1 MLRHLLVFAASCFS
15 TAFADWRVSLQTAMS
30 THQSGDLVSA
40 AKHYRKALSDN
51 PELMQHP
58 GILTNYGLAVQAEG
72 KTDEATAAFRSA
84 VSLTPDS
91 ADGYFNLARSLTDGG
106 AHAEAQDALH
116 SCLALNP
123 TDAEAYYDLG
133 LSMLTQGDPSKADEA
148 VAAVRACIALAPDDG
163 KSWVALGDGLAAQRR
178 WEESGA
184 AYKEATR
191 LRPEHGPSWSCLGNA
206 FEEQSKRAEAE
217 KYWRHAI
224 SLGGAEGF
232 DGLAGCYLNLAG
244 MLRRSERSQ
253 EANDLYAGALNV
265 NPRSVEAYMG
275 LGRCLAAPSPGA
287 PGTKVYLQSL
297 RETYGAAIDVAP
309 DHAAAYVAIG
319 EAMRMYGLQGGCDEF
334 DGKGAHDFYSQALAL
349 IPNNTCALTHVAF
362 GERAPCDAKQA
373 AELTM
378 TSACHVDGESD
389 AYDDL
394 GGVVEEADSLDAF
407 GGGRAAP
414 TVETLSAPTPL
425 KTSEQLATALSLW
438 RRNGLAVFPSLLD
451 GVKTDALLRFVRAA
465 QEGNHTVDYTP
476 VTRDSGHR
484 CHKAL
489 PVGEAREALEQIA
502 ARLQPFLESV
512 LGTASPA
519 LLESGFMITAP
530 GADAQNFHRDVAPA
544 VVSRSS
550 MTVSIQ
556 VSLVD
561 TAAEQGSLEVIP
573 GSQYFDASIS
583 DRTRQQTMPAVRVA
597 VPRGTVTVYA
607 LHTMHRGSSNSHT
620 ADRPFYFFTLTGV
633 GLVPPG
639 LAYTIQPEDVGQWE
653 MVGGKMGQRP

>member
-30 THQSGDLVSA
+30 IHQSGDLVSA

-334 DGKGAHDFYSQALAL
+334 DGKA
-349 IPNNTCALTHVAF
+349 ALTDVTP
-362 GERAPCDAKQA
+362 RAI
-373 AELTM
+373 
-378 TSACHVDGESD
+378 S
-389 AYDDL
+389 
-394 GGVVEEADSLDAF
+394 
-407 GGGRAAP
+407 R
-414 TVETLSAPTPL
+414 
-425 KTSEQLATALSLW
+425 
-438 RRNGLAVFPSLLD
+438 PS
-451 GVKTDALLRFVRAA
+451 R
-465 QEGNHTVDYTP
+465 Q
-476 VTRDSGHR
+476 
-484 CHKAL
+484 
-489 PVGEAREALEQIA
+489 
-502 ARLQPFLESV
+502 RLC
-512 LGTASPA
+512 T
-519 LLESGFMITAP
+519 
-530 GADAQNFHRDVAPA
+530 
-544 VVSRSS
+544 
-550 MTVSIQ
+550 
-556 VSLVD
+556 
-561 TAAEQGSLEVIP
+561 
-573 GSQYFDASIS
+573 
-583 DRTRQQTMPAVRVA
+583 
-597 VPRGTVTVYA
+597 
-607 LHTMHRGSSNSHT
+607 
-620 ADRPFYFFTLTGV
+620 
-633 GLVPPG
+633 
-639 LAYTIQPEDVGQWE
+639 
-653 MVGGKMGQRP
+653 